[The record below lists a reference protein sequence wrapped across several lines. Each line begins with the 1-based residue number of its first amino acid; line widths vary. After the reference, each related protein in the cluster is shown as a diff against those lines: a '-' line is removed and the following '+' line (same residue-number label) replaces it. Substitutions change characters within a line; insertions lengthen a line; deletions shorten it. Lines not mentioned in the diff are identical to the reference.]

1 MDPFTLTAAGLMG
14 LGGIGQTIAGF
25 QQAREAKK
33 ALQFQKNQYNDWR
46 NWTANQSNALSSG
59 LSEITG
65 GGLLGRNLDGQP
77 RRNVGLLDMRL

>member
-1 MDPFTLTAAGLMG
+1 MEPFSLAAAGLMG

-25 QQAREAKK
+25 QQARAAKDM
-33 ALQFQKNQYNDWR
+33 LGFQKKQYNQWNDWR
-46 NWTANQSNALSSG
+46 NNQSANLANG
-59 LSEITG
+59 LGEITG